1 MTYSIVAVD
10 EKTGACG
17 SAVASRSTAVGGTV
31 TFSKTGVG
39 VINAQSH
46 AHLGIGTRVLVE
58 MDDGAAPHVALEQV
72 LGDDPEAEMRQFL
85 AIDVKGRRGA
95 WTGRDCAREHFH
107 RFGDGCVAAGN
118 FLVSNEVVVKMV
130 EAFEGS
136 GGEPLESRLLEA
148 LRAGEAAGGDSR
160 GQRAAALIV
169 VPGPD
174 EEVDINLDIRI
185 DDHDRPLDE
194 LERLRR
200 VFRREF
206 PLQA

>member
-1 MTYSIVAVD
+1 MTYSIVAVND
-10 EKTGACG
+10 RTGECG

-39 VINAQSH
+39 VINTQAH
-46 AHLGIGTRVLVE
+46 AHLEIGTRVLDE
-58 MDDGAAPHVALEQV
+58 MDGGAAPHVALEQV
-72 LGDDPEAEMRQFL
+72 LGNDPEAEKRQFL

-107 RFGDGCVAAGN
+107 RFGEGCAAAGN
-118 FLVSNEVVVKMV
+118 YLVSREVVVKML

-136 GGEPLESRLLEA
+136 RDELLEIRLLEA
-148 LRAGEAAGGDSR
+148 LRAGEGAGGDRR

-174 EEVDINLDIRI
+174 EEVDINLDIRV
-185 DDHDRPLDE
+185 DDHERPVAE

-206 PLQA
+206 PVQS